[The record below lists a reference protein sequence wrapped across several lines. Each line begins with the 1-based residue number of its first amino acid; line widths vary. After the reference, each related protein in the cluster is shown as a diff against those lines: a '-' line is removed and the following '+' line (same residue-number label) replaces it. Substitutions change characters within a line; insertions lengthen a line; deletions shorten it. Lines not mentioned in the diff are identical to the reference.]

1 MFSNIDFNSFKEIF
15 GYFLSLASFV
25 LAINERRARI
35 RAENEN
41 KKEKEKEQYFHKL
54 LEKSID
60 EKKLTDSIG
69 NLTIEKNKLEKERS
83 ELDNSIKE
91 EIPKLAKKS
100 FEKYC
105 ADLYKGQLCDDYK
118 KYKYYCNK
126 LQKEDEEVKI
136 PESILQEIEGLSN
149 KNNQKETV
157 SRAVI
162 DIVIAIAVYLV
173 LNSIIHIPL
182 ISELP
187 LLMLIPPIVDIV
199 SLYNDELTPS
209 LDSIQKICFSIIY
222 LVLVAG
228 AGFLVIIFHFSAAP
242 AFSLITDHLI
252 PYLVIVL
259 AILIV
264 LCIAGINAYKNIL
277 QNISINSKT
286 KRHKIVRI
294 GIGIFMLLLSIS
306 VCYIFGNGFKNM
318 LFGFNY
324 GDSDLVLIGL
334 TVLLLSIIVLIGEI
348 VSHS

>member
-83 ELDNSIKE
+83 ELDKSIKE

-173 LNSIIHIPL
+173 
-182 ISELP
+182 
-187 LLMLIPPIVDIV
+187 
-199 SLYNDELTPS
+199 
-209 LDSIQKICFSIIY
+209 
-222 LVLVAG
+222 
-228 AGFLVIIFHFSAAP
+228 
-242 AFSLITDHLI
+242 
-252 PYLVIVL
+252 
-259 AILIV
+259 
-264 LCIAGINAYKNIL
+264 
-277 QNISINSKT
+277 
-286 KRHKIVRI
+286 
-294 GIGIFMLLLSIS
+294 
-306 VCYIFGNGFKNM
+306 
-318 LFGFNY
+318 
-324 GDSDLVLIGL
+324 
-334 TVLLLSIIVLIGEI
+334 
-348 VSHS
+348 